1 MAVRR
6 ASGQD
11 NRGMS
16 ERFPAIAT
24 VMMVEDEAVS
34 RAWLDCLIG
43 EVFPHASLITVC
55 TVQEAIE
62 ALSSRPID
70 VALVDLGL
78 PDGSGVQVIRRLA
91 QTNPLILSI
100 VITGFDDD
108 EHVLEAIQAGAQGYL
123 LKTQPADVVVEQ
135 LRLLAEG
142 VPQLSPSVAHRLL
155 QYFSGAQREPSPG
168 PPERNAGLEDE
179 LLPLSARE
187 QEVLMLIAKGLQ
199 IGQVAQA
206 LGITANTVCSHIKN
220 IYRKRSVSSRA
231 EAALEARRLGLI

>member
-1 MAVRR
+1 MS
-6 ASGQD
+6 ASIPID
-11 NRGMS
+11 
-16 ERFPAIAT
+16 AT

-34 RAWLDCLIG
+34 RVWLDGLIG
-43 EVFPHASLITVC
+43 EVFPQASLIAVDTVHDALA
-55 TVQEAIE
+55 T
-62 ALSSRPID
+62 LSSRPID

-91 QTNPLILSI
+91 QTNPLTLSI

-142 VPQLSPSVAHRLL
+142 VPQLSPSVARRLL
-155 QYFSGAQREPSPG
+155 QYFSGAQREPAPE
-168 PPERNAGLEDE
+168 PPRPTAGAEDD

-187 QEVLMLIAKGLQ
+187 EEVLMLIAKGLQ
-199 IGQVAQA
+199 IAQVAQA

-231 EAALEARRLGLI
+231 EAALEAKRLGLI

>member
-1 MAVRR
+1 
-6 ASGQD
+6 
-11 NRGMS
+11 MS
-16 ERFPAIAT
+16 ERVPTNAT

-34 RAWLDCLIG
+34 RVWLDSLIG
-43 EVFPHASLITVC
+43 EVFPDASLITVT
-55 TVQEAIE
+55 TVQEAVDT
-62 ALSSRPID
+62 LSSRPID

-91 QTNPLILSI
+91 RLNPLALSI
-100 VITGFDDD
+100 VVTGFDDD

-123 LKTQPADVVVEQ
+123 LKTQPADVVIGQ

-142 VPQLSPSVAHRLL
+142 IPQLSPSVARRLL
-155 QYFSGAQREPSPG
+155 QYFSGAQRDPAPR
-168 PPERNAGLEDE
+168 PAERDAALDDQ

-199 IGQVAQA
+199 IAQVAQA

>member
-1 MAVRR
+1 MPESV
-6 ASGQD
+6 
-11 NRGMS
+11 
-16 ERFPAIAT
+16 PTHAT

-34 RAWLDCLIG
+34 RVWLDGLIG
-43 EVFPHASLITVC
+43 EVFPDASLITVC
-55 TVQEAIE
+55 TVHEAIE
-62 ALSSRPID
+62 ACNRPID

-91 QTNPLILSI
+91 QTHPLALSI

-142 VPQLSPSVAHRLL
+142 VPQLSPSVARRLL
-155 QYFSGAQREPSPG
+155 QYFSGAQREPAPR
-168 PPERNAGLEDE
+168 PPARTAQVEDR
-179 LLPLSARE
+179 LQPLSARE

-199 IGQVAQA
+199 IAQVAQA

-231 EAALEARRLGLI
+231 EAALEAKRLGLI

>member
-1 MAVRR
+1 
-6 ASGQD
+6 
-11 NRGMS
+11 MS
-16 ERFPAIAT
+16 ESVPTNAT

-34 RAWLDCLIG
+34 RVWLDSLIG
-43 EVFPHASLITVC
+43 EVFPDASLITVT
-55 TVQEAIE
+55 TVQEAVDT
-62 ALSSRPID
+62 LSSRPID

-91 QTNPLILSI
+91 RLNPLALSI
-100 VITGFDDD
+100 VVTGFDDD

-123 LKTQPADVVVEQ
+123 LKTQPADVVIGQ

-142 VPQLSPSVAHRLL
+142 IPQLSPSVARRLL
-155 QYFSGAQREPSPG
+155 QYFSGAQRDPAPR
-168 PPERNAGLEDE
+168 PVERNAALDDQ

-199 IGQVAQA
+199 IAQVAQA

>member
-1 MAVRR
+1 MPESV
-6 ASGQD
+6 
-11 NRGMS
+11 
-16 ERFPAIAT
+16 PTHAT

-34 RAWLDCLIG
+34 RVWLDSLIG
-43 EVFPHASLITVC
+43 EVFPDASLITVC
-55 TVQEAIE
+55 TVHEAME
-62 ALSSRPID
+62 VLSRRPID

-91 QTNPLILSI
+91 QTDPLTLSI

-123 LKTQPADVVVEQ
+123 LKTQPADLVVEQ

-142 VPQLSPSVAHRLL
+142 VPQLSPSVARRLL
-155 QYFSGAQREPSPG
+155 QYFSGTQREPAPATGPG
-168 PPERNAGLEDE
+168 PGPQERNAVLEDQ

-199 IGQVAQA
+199 IAQVAQA

-231 EAALEARRLGLI
+231 EAALEAKRLGLI

>member
-1 MAVRR
+1 
-6 ASGQD
+6 
-11 NRGMS
+11 MS
-16 ERFPAIAT
+16 ESVRANAT
-24 VMMVEDEAVS
+24 VLRVEDDAVS
-34 RAWLDCLIG
+34 QVWLDSLIA
-43 EVFPHASLITVC
+43 EVFPVAALITAGSVH
-55 TVQEAIE
+55 EAFA
-62 ALSSRPID
+62 ALSDCIID

-78 PDGSGVQVIRRLA
+78 PDGSGVAVIRRLA
-91 QTNPLILSI
+91 QNNPLALSI
-100 VITGFDDD
+100 VVTGFDDD

-123 LKTQPADVVVEQ
+123 LKTQRPDVVIEQ

-142 VPQLSPSVAHRLL
+142 VPQLSPSVARRLL
-155 QYFSGAQREPSPG
+155 QHFSGARREPVSVPQ
-168 PPERNAGLEDE
+168 ERGAMCEDE

-199 IGQVAQA
+199 IAQVAQA